1 MYEFSEGEEH
11 SRKPEST
18 VLGIPGIFPAF
29 LGKNECER
37 EGVDQVVAS
46 VPGFVNSSLWEILL
60 SSASA
65 LVTSQAQ
72 EGGVYIWVSNL
83 DFCC

>member
-1 MYEFSEGEEH
+1 MNEFSEGAEH
-11 SRKPEST
+11 FRQPEST

-29 LGKNECER
+29 LGKNGCGR
-37 EGVDQVVAS
+37 EGVHQAVAS
-46 VPGFVNSSLWEILL
+46 VPGFANSSLWEILL
-60 SSASA
+60 GSASA

-72 EGGVYIWVSNL
+72 EGGVYIWVSDL